1 MKNKSR
7 VRDECRYFLR
17 KRPHN
22 GVLESGRARTHLRL
36 ARALIG
42 LANCCGEDE
51 ALRRKPQD
59 KSEGPPPLPRDG
71 DPSLPVSECLSDSPF
86 ANNYASLPTSAGMSN
101 YKQRFL
107 LNFL

>member
-51 ALRRKPQD
+51 APRMQTARHLRRTGQLV
-59 KSEGPPPLPRDG
+59 G
-71 DPSLPVSECLSDSPF
+71 PSLPVSECPSDSPF
-86 ANNYASLPTSAGMSN
+86 MNND
-101 YKQRFL
+101 
-107 LNFL
+107 